1 MKTQV
6 LKFTAAA
13 LLLIGALSCQSLVEE
28 TEGSLQVRIAESKAS
43 LLPDTEDYV
52 LSIKGANGETIYEG
66 RYGDSP
72 EEFELKAGTY
82 TVSALSDSSDEARF
96 DAPLFGDSEEVVVRA
111 GEKIGASL
119 LCTQVN
125 CGLRLRPDARFTEA
139 FPGGILYVKGNG
151 GRLMYGYT
159 EKRTGYFK
167 PGKATISVS
176 MSGKEQT
183 LLSKQLNEATMLTL
197 TLSASGAPEGITVK
211 TDTARIWTD
220 EDYVWG
226 EDSPDKGIDGAM
238 DVEQAR
244 ESAGQEDVWVKGYVV
259 GCAVSGSRY
268 EFTAPFSKSTNILLG
283 LRSGTSE
290 SQWCISVELKNKT
303 IREALNLQDNPE
315 LKGKFV
321 YIRGDLVSAY
331 YGLPGLKNVSEFKL
345 DY

>member
-13 LLLIGALSCQSLVEE
+13 LPLIGALSCQNLMDEPA
-28 TEGSLQVRIAESKAS
+28 GSLQVRIAESKAS
-43 LLPDTEDYV
+43 LLPDTEDYL
-52 LSIKGANGETIYEG
+52 LSIKGPDGDVIYEG

-96 DAPLFGDSEEVVVRA
+96 ESPLFGDSEEVVVRP

-139 FPGGILYVKGNG
+139 FPGGILYVTGNG
-151 GRLMYGYT
+151 GRLMYGYA

-167 PGKATISVS
+167 SGKATISVS

-183 LLSKQLNEATMLTL
+183 LLSKQLTEAGMLTL
-197 TLSASGAPEGITVK
+197 TLSAPGTEEGISIR
-211 TDTARIWTD
+211 TDTARIWT
-220 EDYVWG
+220 EEGYVWEG
-226 EDSPDKGIDGAM
+226 EAPDKGIDGAL

-268 EFTAPFSKSTNILLG
+268 EFTPPFSKSTNILLG
-283 LRSGTSE
+283 LRSVTSE
-290 SQWCISVELKNKT
+290 SRWCISVELKNT
-303 IREALNLQDNPE
+303 SIREGLNLQDNPE

-321 YIRGDLVSAY
+321 YIKGDLVSAY